1 MHIVTINDAMGNP
14 FQYDADMVH
23 SMRTA
28 DDGIAFYISQLAGL
42 QAQVYQTLYPD
53 IIYRDLIPVDT
64 SDPEWVDSV
73 QYISYNAVTMGKFI
87 AANGMDLPQSDI
99 TASISTIPVG
109 YAGTSYGYSLDE
121 LRKAMAMRIPLD
133 TTKAR
138 MSYRGSEQH
147 CQQVAFFGD
156 STRNMGGLFNNANVP
171 LSNLTVDWPTATG
184 QDLFDLLNG
193 IMTQVWTQSK
203 TIHTANTL
211 LLPPSIFAKAANM
224 KMSEYQNITVLEF
237 FRQNNTTRAA
247 TGRDVDIRACLW
259 LEGAGTDGGPRVMA
273 YEKNADNLTL
283 RQPLPWRSLPPQAK
297 GLRLDV
303 PCEYKTG
310 GTEFRY
316 PLSAVY
322 ADAPAIAA

>member
-1 MHIVTINDAMGNP
+1 MHMVTMNDAAGNP

-23 SMRTA
+23 RMRSA
-28 DDGIAFYISQLAGL
+28 DDGIAFYLSQLSGL
-42 QAQVYQTLYPD
+42 QAQVYATKYPD

-64 SDPEWVDSV
+64 SDPEWVDNV

-87 AANGMDLPQSDI
+87 AANGQDLPQSDI
-99 TASISTIPVG
+99 NASISNINIG
-109 YAGTSYGYSLDE
+109 YGGNSYGYSLDE

-138 MSYRGSEQH
+138 VSYRGAEQH

-156 STRNMGGLFNNANVP
+156 SSRNMGGLFNNANVP
-171 LSNLTVDWPTATG
+171 VSNLTIDWATATG
-184 QDLFDLLNG
+184 QDLYNVLNG
-193 IMTQVWTQSK
+193 AVTQVWTQSK
-203 TIHTANTL
+203 TIHLVNTL

-237 FRQNNTTRAA
+237 FRQNNTSRAA
-247 TGRDVDIRACLW
+247 TGREVDVRACLW
-259 LEGAGTDGGPRVMA
+259 LETAGEDGGPRIMA

-283 RQPLPWRSLPPQAK
+283 RQPLPWRSLPPQPK

-303 PCEYKTG
+303 PSEYKTS

-322 ADAPAIAA
+322 ADAPAVPS

>member
-1 MHIVTINDAMGNP
+1 MVTMNDAAGNP

-23 SMRTA
+23 RMRSA
-28 DDGIAFYISQLAGL
+28 DDGIAFYLSQLSGL
-42 QAQVYQTLYPD
+42 QAQVYATKYPD

-64 SDPEWVDSV
+64 SDPEWVDNV

-87 AANGMDLPQSDI
+87 AANGQDLPQSDI
-99 TASISTIPVG
+99 NASISNINIG
-109 YAGTSYGYSLDE
+109 YGGNSYGYSLDE

-138 MSYRGSEQH
+138 VSYRGAEQH

-156 STRNMGGLFNNANVP
+156 SSRNMGGLFNNANVP
-171 LSNLTVDWPTATG
+171 VSNLTIDWATATG
-184 QDLFDLLNG
+184 QDLYNVLNG
-193 IMTQVWTQSK
+193 AVTQVWTQSK
-203 TIHTANTL
+203 TIHLVNTL

-237 FRQNNTTRAA
+237 FRQNNTSRAA
-247 TGRDVDIRACLW
+247 TGREVDVRACLW
-259 LEGAGTDGGPRVMA
+259 LETAGEDGGPRIMA

-283 RQPLPWRSLPPQAK
+283 RQPLPWRSLPPQPK

-303 PCEYKTG
+303 PSEYKTS

-322 ADAPAIAA
+322 ADAPAVPS